1 MPILTVNERGGFT
14 HVINVSFTEL
24 QAIGTGLSR
33 TIFTLPAGAAVELVG
48 IVKTTQVVG
57 STSLVLDV
65 GYTGVPLAFISG
77 LDADASTV
85 GLPTYNTGT
94 DFVQSVAT
102 TTFKGGSLPVRAV
115 SAATA
120 VTLRVTD
127 AALASITAGSFV
139 IAIRV
144 LDISRFA

>member
-24 QAIGTGLSR
+24 QAIGTGNSR

-57 STSLVLDV
+57 SSSTVIDI

-77 LDADASTV
+77 WDADGATT
-85 GLPTYNTGT
+85 GLPVYNTGT
-94 DFVQSVAT
+94 DFVQVAGNT
-102 TTFKGGSLPVRAV
+102 TVKGGSLPVRAV

>member
-1 MPILTVNERGGFT
+1 MPLLTVNERGGFT
-14 HVINVSFTEL
+14 HVINVSFTDL
-24 QAIGTGLSR
+24 QAIGTGNSR
-33 TIFTLPAGAAVELVG
+33 AIFTLPAGAAVELVG

-57 STSLVLDV
+57 SSSLVLDI

-94 DFVQSVAT
+94 DFVQAAAT
-102 TTFKGGSLPVRAV
+102 TTIKGGSLPVRAV